1 VATLSSKLILS
12 LVDRVSG
19 PSRGIAGSL
28 TRLNGQ
34 IARMNAANRSVV
46 APMAGFASRLLMY
59 AGAYIGVTQ
68 GVESTIGAAR
78 NMQAQLTEV
87 GIKAGLS
94 GAQIDRLRQQ
104 VLQLSPATNQTTTDL
119 LAGVDTMVGLGLSAE
134 QAAAA
139 IPAIGKAATA
149 TGASMADL
157 SAAAVAAMQNLKIG
171 PEEMA
176 RTLDVMAAA
185 GNAGAFELRDMATY
199 IPSLAASYQGL
210 GQTGVSAMTDL
221 ASALQIVRQGTGD
234 SSSAATNLQNI
245 LQKVN
250 APQTR
255 KAFKKMGVNLEKEMT
270 KASKKGMT
278 PIEAIADITDKTL
291 KGDLS
296 KLGDLF
302 QDAQVQQGLRPL
314 IQQLDEYRKL
324 REEVAASTGAVDEA
338 YARRM
343 KNADERLKALQIR
356 IKNAGTVIGANLL
369 EPLAQVADYFSNIF
383 DTSDKRVTIF
393 DQIKAAM
400 DGFAGGLG
408 FKGGAEALQAL
419 GDAIFGV
426 AGPDGV
432 AAGEQLGRI
441 AARFREFGETI
452 RGMYDAVANSPLGPF
467 FGSISGYGAGL
478 ALTAIG
484 IGLFAGAVRSLAGA
498 LFLLSGA
505 KAAVGILKTL
515 GKGGRWLANAATI
528 ADGAAEV
535 AGGGN
540 GKPKSKHPGGA
551 NNPTPAVGGR
561 GGWLKA
567 MGLTSVMAMWATL
580 VQGLGDTPGD
590 TFEDMVANQAKDRG
604 ALQRLLGIDPDGPPA
619 EQPGAGP
626 SARGRK
632 HKREPVEPFKDDD
645 GIAQRIKRFLFGVAA
660 DPDFDAR
667 EHFRIERGTPS
678 ATPAPQG
685 GAGGTIQN
693 MLNGM
698 DKPVSQAPSPS
709 EYADAMRAVTMQTR
723 STGVSDVNV
732 TNPPP
737 PVMAPITVNQ
747 NITMEQ
753 APAAAAKAVADATG
767 ASVQA
772 AVEGSL
778 GGGYA

>member
-1 VATLSSKLILS
+1 
-12 LVDRVSG
+12 
-19 PSRGIAGSL
+19 
-28 TRLNGQ
+28 
-34 IARMNAANRSVV
+34 
-46 APMAGFASRLLMY
+46 
-59 AGAYIGVTQ
+59 
-68 GVESTIGAAR
+68 
-78 NMQAQLTEV
+78 
-87 GIKAGLS
+87 
-94 GAQIDRLRQQ
+94 
-104 VLQLSPATNQTTTDL
+104 
-119 LAGVDTMVGLGLSAE
+119 
-134 QAAAA
+134 
-139 IPAIGKAATA
+139 
-149 TGASMADL
+149 
-157 SAAAVAAMQNLKIG
+157 
-171 PEEMA
+171 
-176 RTLDVMAAA
+176 
-185 GNAGAFELRDMATY
+185 
-199 IPSLAASYQGL
+199 
-210 GQTGVSAMTDL
+210 
-221 ASALQIVRQGTGD
+221 
-234 SSSAATNLQNI
+234 
-245 LQKVN
+245 
-250 APQTR
+250 
-255 KAFKKMGVNLEKEMT
+255 
-270 KASKKGMT
+270 
-278 PIEAIADITDKTL
+278 
-291 KGDLS
+291 
-296 KLGDLF
+296 
-302 QDAQVQQGLRPL
+302 VQQGLRPL

-452 RGMYDAVANSPLGPF
+452 RGMYDAVANSPLSGF
-467 FGSISGYGAGL
+467 LKSLGGYGFGL
-478 ALTAIG
+478 AVTAMG
-484 IGLFAGAVRSLAGA
+484 ISLVAGAVGRLAA
-498 LFLLSGA
+498 MMYLLSGA
-505 KAAVGILKTL
+505 KAAVGILKL
-515 GKGGRWLANAATI
+515 LARGGKWAATAAGI
-528 ADGAAEV
+528 GEAATKVAD
-535 AGGGN
+535 AGGGA
-540 GKPKSKHPGGA
+540 GAAKAAAETAKSGA
-551 NNPTPAVGGR
+551 PLLAIGSFATAALGALSAGLLNLAQSDEVKTEWEKERQKYLKDRVKEHFTPR
-561 GGWLKA
+561 E
-567 MGLTSVMAMWATL
+567 
-580 VQGLGDTPGD
+580 DTPLPG
-590 TFEDMVANQAKDRG
+590 V
-604 ALQRLLGIDPDGPPA
+604 
-619 EQPGAGP
+619 QPGAGP

-667 EHFRIERGTPS
+667 EHFRIERGTPP